1 MQKYE
6 FEIVE
11 EYFLNGEHRFRL
23 KEKNSNIIINV
34 SAENIDEAAKKASKI
49 LLNLSK

>member
-6 FEIVE
+6 FEVIE

-23 KEKNSNIIINV
+23 KEKNSNIIVNV
-34 SAENIDEAAKKASKI
+34 SAENVDEAAEKASKMLSN
-49 LLNLSK
+49 LLK